1 MVHSNSIFRTAE
13 PTEPRLRL
21 NLPCVVN
28 LSGSKQEATVYNISY
43 SGFAIRLP
51 EGHET
56 FALADLNSVTIGDI
70 GEFEVRT
77 RWRKDVRIGFKF
89 YSKRGA
95 RPELDA
101 YFTRIGEY
109 PT

>member
-1 MVHSNSIFRTAE
+1 MVHTNSIFRTAE

-21 NLPCVVN
+21 HLPCKIN
-28 LSGSKQEATVYNISY
+28 LSDSALDATVYNISY
-43 SGFAIRLP
+43 SGFAVRVP
-51 EGHET
+51 EGQNS
-56 FALADLNSVTIGDI
+56 FSLDQLQSVTIEDV

-89 YSKRGA
+89 LSKRGA
-95 RPELDA
+95 RPILDA
-101 YFTRIGEY
+101 FFARIGDY

>member
-1 MVHSNSIFRTAE
+1 MVHTNSIFRTAE

-21 NLPCVVN
+21 NLPCCVH
-28 LSGSKQEATVYNISY
+28 LSDSTLEATVYNVSY

-51 EGHET
+51 EGQNTFSLET
-56 FALADLNSVTIGDI
+56 LKSVSIAEIGDI
-70 GEFEVRT
+70 EVRT

-89 YSKRGA
+89 LSKRST
-95 RPELDA
+95 RPLLDA
-101 YFTRIGEY
+101 YFSKIGEY